1 MFCRAKTS
9 VLLTLVGAL
18 TASGALLNPEQRNT
32 AFQPGGRSRF
42 AIPAVW
48 RPAEA
53 TINTQHR
60 GAGAPG
66 QRITPGTKALV
77 RVDLNGVT
85 FTKAGDATIPPP
97 SIKKAG
103 GGQ

>member
-1 MFCRAKTS
+1 MCCRAKIS

-32 AFQPGGRSRF
+32 VFQPGDMTRF
-42 AIPAVW
+42 AKPAVW
-48 RPAEA
+48 RPAEV
-53 TINTQHR
+53 TIIAKHR
-60 GAGAPG
+60 AGASG
-66 QRITPGTKALV
+66 QQFTPGTKALV

-85 FTKAGDATIPPP
+85 FTKAGDATITTPAV
-97 SIKKAG
+97 KKAG

>member
-18 TASGALLNPEQRNT
+18 TASGALLNPEQRNP
-32 AFQPGGRSRF
+32 AFQPGDKSRF
-42 AIPAVW
+42 AKPAVW
-48 RPAEA
+48 RPTEA
-53 TINTQHR
+53 TITTKR
-60 GAGAPG
+60 WTGASG

-97 SIKKAG
+97 AVKKAG